1 MITNKRTV
9 SNWLGLLLALGM
21 IVGIFS
27 NIVFPRNFKATCL
40 VLLGCLVVWA
50 GRNWFIHRVDQL
62 TTKTVN
68 RLVVS
73 AFILMVIIQ
82 LLVLSILPATVF
94 HDPFRVLYQAEQ
106 LSAGHYSWGSSLY
119 FWRFPNNVP
128 LTVLLAGWLKLTS
141 LLHISSTVAI
151 HGLSLILLDSLIGMS
166 LWTVRYLT
174 KHQAAVVTLAGFFL
188 ISPFAYTYYLQVFY
202 SDVPTLLCLSIAF
215 NILLRWPH
223 YSTRQ
228 RWLFGSAL
236 LLDIILGGVIKPNL
250 IVMAIAVVLAVL
262 VLAIRSRKILKR
274 YWVPFAVIM
283 LAFALMIPTSA
294 GLKRAGHF
302 TPRPS
307 EQFPTMH
314 WIWMGYNPNY
324 SGKYNFSD
332 VQKLSHMPNI
342 QQRQT
347 YLNHALPARLKQLGV
362 WGVVK
367 RWGLKASILL
377 NVTRLQAAYTGG
389 FISAPAWYQHIESPL
404 SIIGS
409 TIMRV
414 GFIMLDLLAMI
425 KCLRYWRQPKRHDDP
440 IMTLAILTA
449 LGYLAFH
456 TLLWESEPRYG
467 QAIAPLLLLISTMR
481 LPDVTPIR
489 EAWSLRRRL
498 LVTGALGVSLVGLF
512 ITESVP
518 LPASNKVR
526 VASQMSQLSLQF
538 NAKRTPIAPRETIT
552 QRVRLNVAA
561 RKMAVSVAPGTQFSG
576 VLVNQTTHRR
586 YRLVRSTRALTYKRR
601 MPAGDYQIRLTNQLP
616 QMQGLLLSKT
626 IAYRLAPEPLVY
638 RHKTRP
644 YESFVYEFSR

>member
-1 MITNKRTV
+1 MARRRTV
-9 SNWLGLLLALGM
+9 SNWLGLLLALALT
-21 IVGIFS
+21 VGIFS
-27 NIVFPRNFKATCL
+27 NVVYPQNFKATVL
-40 VLLGCLVVWA
+40 VLLGCLVVWT
-50 GRNWFIHRVDQL
+50 GHRWYIQQVNQL
-62 TTKTVN
+62 SAQLVN
-68 RLVVS
+68 RLIVI
-73 AFILMVIIQ
+73 AFAVMVLVQ
-82 LLVLSILPATVF
+82 LFVLNFLPASVF
-94 HDPFRVLYQAEQ
+94 HDPFRVIYQAEQ
-106 LSAGHYSWGSSLY
+106 LSAGHYDWGSSLY

-128 LTVLLAGWLKLTS
+128 LTVLLAGWLKLAS
-141 LLHISSTVAI
+141 LVHIGTTTAI
-151 HGLSLILLDSLIGMS
+151 HVISLILLDSLIAMS

-188 ISPFAYTYYLQVFY
+188 VSPFAYTYYLQVFY

-228 RWLFGSAL
+228 RWLFGIAL
-236 LLDIILGGVIKPNL
+236 LVDIVLGGVIKPNL
-250 IVMAIAVVLAVL
+250 IVMAVAVVLAVI

-302 TPRPS
+302 TARPT

-332 VQKLSHMPNI
+332 VQKLSQLPNI

-347 YLNHALPARLKQLGV
+347 YLKHALPARLKQLGV

-367 RWGLKASILL
+367 RWGLKAAILL
-377 NVTRLQAAYTGG
+377 NVARLQSAYTGG
-389 FISAPAWYQHIESPL
+389 LVSSPAWYQHIEAPL

-409 TIMRV
+409 TIMRI
-414 GFIMLDLLAMI
+414 GFIMLDLLAII

-449 LGYLAFH
+449 LGYIAFH

-489 EAWSLRRRL
+489 EAWSLRRRMI
-498 LVTGALGVSLVGLF
+498 VTGVLGLGLAGMYV
-512 ITESVP
+512 TESVP
-518 LPASNKVR
+518 LPRPNKVM

-538 NAKRTPIAPRETIT
+538 DAKRTPIAAHETVS

-561 RKMAVSVAPGTQFSG
+561 RKMAVSVAPHAQFDG
-576 VLVNQTTHRR
+576 ILVNEKTHQR
-586 YRLVRSTRALTYKRR
+586 YHLLRTQRALVY
-601 MPAGDYQIRLTNQLP
+601 PHPIPVGHYQIRVTNQLNRT
-616 QMQGLLLSKT
+616 QGLLLSKT

-638 RHKTRP
+638 QHRSRP
-644 YESFVYEFSR
+644 FESFVYEFSR